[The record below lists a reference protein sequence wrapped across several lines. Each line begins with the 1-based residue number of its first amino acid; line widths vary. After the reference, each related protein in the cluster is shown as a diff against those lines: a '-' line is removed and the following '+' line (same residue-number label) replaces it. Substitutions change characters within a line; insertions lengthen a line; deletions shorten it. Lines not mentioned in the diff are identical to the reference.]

1 LMFVGDDVPL
11 GDGIGMG
18 LRQSDTEL
26 RDTFDAVITEMKED
40 GSLNEMLKK
49 WFGDDTNTYE

>member
-1 LMFVGDDVPL
+1 MLDADVKI

-26 RDTFDAVITEMKED
+26 RDKFDATITTMKGD
-40 GSLNEMLKK
+40 GTLNTMIKK
-49 WFGDDTNTYE
+49 WFGDDAEVF